1 MLGGPAE
8 AGDVGI
14 RPAPPGLTHS
24 PTIPPQL
31 SALAQGPAT
40 LHPAPK
46 WPADQSGPED
56 WGRSNADGLTL
67 TCPVVYRVPPCRAQP
82 AEAGLD
88 HHREPDQS
96 AQHAQEGRRAGAA
109 FWAVPTIES
118 VTSRAAAA
126 SSAGLSC
133 NLVWLFYQ
141 HANGT
146 VYLGGYL
153 AGSDGSEGCTNGP
166 LSNPCAPSPGTMT
179 CSGNTFTLSAGMSSS
194 GLPAASA
201 DVTAANSPYNKAFSG
216 PVGPQPG
223 NGNCL
228 GEFSDRR
235 QRDQRRGGRHLR
247 RGGAACL
254 IPSLASCTGAQ
265 WACPSAL
272 GVDNSLDLTS
282 ICGW

>member
-1 MLGGPAE
+1 MTTTESQISRRNMLKKG
-8 AGDVGI
+8 
-14 RPAPPGLTHS
+14 
-24 PTIPPQL
+24 
-31 SALAQGPAT
+31 
-40 LHPAPK
+40 
-46 WPADQSGPED
+46 
-56 WGRSNADGLTL
+56 
-67 TCPVVYRVPPCRAQP
+67 VV
-82 AEAGLD
+82 
-88 HHREPDQS
+88 
-96 AQHAQEGRRAGAA
+96 AGAA

-228 GEFSDRR
+228 GEFSIDGNVISAVGVGTFS
-235 QRDQRRGGRHLR
+235 DAILT
-247 RGGAACL
+247 AFV

-282 ICGW
+282 ICG